1 MIITTAMYIGY
12 LYFVRPYE
20 EDKQNKL
27 SLLNEFFV
35 LIIAFCLIG
44 FCSDNLSSEGQ
55 ESLGWFLI
63 VWINLIAAFNMGIAV
78 YQTIKETYKLLRD
91 KCRAK
96 AKVASDQEIIDGET
110 EQKCNPPNGHSKD
123 LTVIDIDDDVGLK
136 KDNVD

>member
-1 MIITTAMYIGY
+1 MIINTAIYIGY

-44 FCSDNLSSEGQ
+44 FCSDNLSSESQ

-96 AKVASDQEIIDGET
+96 AKVGSDQEIIDGET
-110 EQKCNPPNGHSKD
+110 E
-123 LTVIDIDDDVGLK
+123 
-136 KDNVD
+136 